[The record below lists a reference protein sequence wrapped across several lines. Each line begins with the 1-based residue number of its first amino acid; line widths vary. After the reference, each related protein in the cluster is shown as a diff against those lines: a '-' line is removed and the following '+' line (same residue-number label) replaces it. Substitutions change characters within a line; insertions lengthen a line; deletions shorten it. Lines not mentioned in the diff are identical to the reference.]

1 MKMKTAT
8 ITCKNISQ
16 KQWSNLLIELNLICK
31 QWRPYAELELKAPN
45 VKKIIKLGTSKPKS
59 IHNLESF

>member
-1 MKMKTAT
+1 MNTAT

-45 VKKIIKLGTSKPKS
+45 VKKIIKLGTTKPKS

>member
-31 QWRPYAELELKAPN
+31 QWRPYAELELKAFN
-45 VKKIIKLGTSKPKS
+45 VKKIIKLGTTKPKS

>member
-1 MKMKTAT
+1 MKTAT

-31 QWRPYAELELKAPN
+31 QWRPSAELELKAPN
-45 VKKIIKLGTSKPKS
+45 VKKIIKLGTTKPKS

>member
-1 MKMKTAT
+1 MKIAT

-45 VKKIIKLGTSKPKS
+45 VKKIIKLGTTKPKS
-59 IHNLESF
+59 IHNLE

>member
-1 MKMKTAT
+1 MKTAT

>member
-45 VKKIIKLGTSKPKS
+45 VKKIIKLGTTKPKS

>member
-1 MKMKTAT
+1 MKTAT

-45 VKKIIKLGTSKPKS
+45 VKKIIKLGTTKPKS